1 MAQRQDPIQ
10 AEVRGSRGWYILLA
24 SIALLLLV
32 APGLPASLSIAG
44 GVALVVLVG
53 FILHEDGR
61 RSGDSSSE

>member
-10 AEVRGSRGWYILLA
+10 ARVRGSRGWCTLLA

-53 FILHEDGR
+53 FIFHGDGQR
-61 RSGDSSSE
+61 RRDSSGE